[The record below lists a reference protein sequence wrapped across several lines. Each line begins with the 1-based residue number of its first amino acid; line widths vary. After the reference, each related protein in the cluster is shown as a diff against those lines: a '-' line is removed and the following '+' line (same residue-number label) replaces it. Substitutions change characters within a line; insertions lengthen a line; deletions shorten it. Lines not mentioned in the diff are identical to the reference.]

1 MSARNLIGWTA
12 SILAL
17 ACGLQAQPA
26 QAQRA
31 GVASA
36 VRNEVSGI
44 RGGSTRQLSAGASV
58 YSSELIRTGDASLA
72 QLTFLD
78 ETTLSVAAKSEV
90 RITRFVYDPN
100 RPSSAKVISAS
111 KGAFRFVSG
120 SSNPSSYKVQTP
132 TASIGVRG
140 TIFDLLIWELAAE
153 AVGKAPAGPAGK
165 YRGNY
170 RTTMI
175 LVEGALRA
183 VANATGVAY
192 DLNRPGQALTIASN
206 GSAQQTTW
214 DATIYNFVGNA
225 PFPLFGDNPWPN
237 QTIIYSP
244 DSNRS
249 LVDQITPRVIEKVI
263 ERSPSPSPSP
273 PPCLSPP
280 PYCP

>member
-1 MSARNLIGWTA
+1 MSARNLIGWTS

-17 ACGLQAQPA
+17 AWALNAQPA
-26 QAQRA
+26 HAQKA

-36 VRNEVSGI
+36 VRNDVSGV
-44 RGGSTRQLSAGASV
+44 RGGSTRKLSAGASV
-58 YSSELIRTGDASLA
+58 FSSELIRTGDASLA

-100 RPSSAKVISAS
+100 RPASSKVISAS

-132 TASIGVRG
+132 SASIGVRG
-140 TIFDLLIWELAAE
+140 TIFDLLVWELAAE
-153 AVGKAPAGPAGK
+153 AVGKAPIGKLPAGK
-165 YRGNY
+165 YQGNY

-183 VANATGVAY
+183 VANATGVVY

-214 DATIYNFVGNA
+214 DATLYNFVGNA
-225 PFPLFGDNPWPN
+225 PFPLFGNNP
-237 QTIIYSP
+237 
-244 DSNRS
+244 
-249 LVDQITPRVIEKVI
+249 
-263 ERSPSPSPSP
+263 
-273 PPCLSPP
+273 
-280 PYCP
+280 